1 MLESNIDM
9 GKSWLNKFYNI
20 KKIKWRLRQPKKN
33 SAIIYDLVG
42 ADVLLPYLNDFNC
55 IVLHTRQEQY
65 YFRPALTALIKCFIL
80 QKRLFTAYEDSFIRI
95 VQPRLI
101 ISFIDNNMDFHQIA
115 RRHPGI
121 KTVLIQ
127 NGIRTKSMDLFGRI
141 IPKIGGKVDHIF
153 TFGSEISAYY
163 AAYLQGDFHPSGSL
177 ISNMTPIGRQTKTD
191 SLVFIS
197 QYSPDHQ
204 RLMRY
209 DGQNIS
215 VREFYNSEMVVLPI
229 LSRWCQDNDKQ
240 LVISGTQDVLHR
252 NAELEFFGAMIP
264 NSEFLL
270 VSKTSRSSSYNLID
284 QIRLFC
290 FIDSTL
296 GYEALTRGARGV
308 AISVRAADLKDES
321 FKFCWPRDIGNS
333 GPFWTNSTAYSE
345 IEKVLTFALDS
356 DQDTWNQAVAHTM
369 GGVMEFDP
377 DNSVLKEILSD
388 LLNKPNEL

>member
-1 MLESNIDM
+1 M
-9 GKSWLNKFYNI
+9 GAGLRIKYSRLKKS
-20 KKIKWRLRQPKKN
+20 KIRFRQPKRN
-33 SAIIYDLVG
+33 SVIIYDLVG
-42 ADVLLPYLNDFNC
+42 ADVIEPYVRYYGST
-55 IVLHTRQEQY
+55 VLHTRQELY
-65 YFRPALTALIKCFIL
+65 YFRPALVALVRSFIFR
-80 QKRLFTAYEDSFIRI
+80 KEFSSEYEDSFIRL

-101 ISFIDNNMDFHQIA
+101 ISFIDNNMNFHQLS
-115 RRHPGI
+115 RRHPKI
-121 KTVLIQ
+121 KTIMIQ
-127 NGIRTKSMDLFGRI
+127 NGYRTRSMDLFGRD
-141 IPKIGGKVDHIF
+141 IPKTKGLVDHIF
-153 TFGSEISAYY
+153 IFGAATSDYY
-163 AAYLQGDFHPSGSL
+163 SKYLEGDFHPSGSL
-177 ISNMTPIGRQTKTD
+177 INNATPISHQTRSN

-197 QYSPDHQ
+197 QFSPG
-204 RLMRY
+204 LKMVSGP
-209 DGQNIS
+209 DGNIIS
-215 VREFYNSEMVVLPI
+215 QQEFYNSEKMVLPQ
-229 LSRWCQDNDKQ
+229 LSKWCKKNQMK
-240 LVISGTQDVLHR
+240 LVISGTQGLSHS
-252 NAELEFFGAMIP
+252 ETEYEFFGSMIP
-264 NSEFLL
+264 PEDFLL
-270 VSKTSRSSSYNLID
+270 VPKESRSSSYGLID

-308 AISVRAADLKDES
+308 AINVRAADLKDES